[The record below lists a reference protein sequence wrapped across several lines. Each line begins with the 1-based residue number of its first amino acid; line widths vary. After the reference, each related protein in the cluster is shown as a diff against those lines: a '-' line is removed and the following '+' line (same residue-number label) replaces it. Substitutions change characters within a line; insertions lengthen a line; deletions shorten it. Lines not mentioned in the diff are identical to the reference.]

1 MGPIVMMETVD
12 PLPARPG
19 QYPLTKQ
26 MTSLA
31 DTYVMP
37 HTHLIYAGTWYTLA
51 AFGSLIAW
59 YRFKRRGGPL
69 RAAAGA
75 ASGARSRRS

>member
-1 MGPIVMMETVD
+1 MMEAVD

-26 MTSLA
+26 MASLA

-51 AFGSLIAW
+51 AFGAMIAW
-59 YRFKRRGGPL
+59 YRFKRRVRPVRAPGSGSG
-69 RAAAGA
+69 AAAGG
-75 ASGARSRRS
+75 GARSRR

>member
-1 MGPIVMMETVD
+1 MVEAVD
-12 PLPARPG
+12 PLPSRPG

-26 MTSLA
+26 MASLA

-51 AFGSLIAW
+51 AFGGMIAW
-59 YRFKRRGGPL
+59 YRFKRRVRAPL
-69 RAAAGA
+69 RAPGTAGA
-75 ASGARSRRS
+75 AGGGARSRR